1 MTPQEFEYIRK
12 AIEGLESRE
21 FSELDQIKVL
31 RTISQI
37 TGRAADNIEQTAEI
51 RFEEVDS
58 GT

>member
-1 MTPQEFEYIRK
+1 MTPQELDYIRR
-12 AIEGLESRE
+12 AIDGLDSGE
-21 FSELDQIKVL
+21 FSELDRIKVL